1 MLRSPTILRK
11 SLICLTALSGII
23 LMFAH
28 SAVPDMPVWKVL
40 LYAFGITSV
49 LAICLL
55 SVIIVGGCGSM
66 QTRQVW
72 THSENLSPGL
82 QKINQKKIHK
92 RQTEFFLSIK
102 KSTFNVLFLFFGH

>member
-1 MLRSPTILRK
+1 MLRSPTILSK

-55 SVIIVGGCGSM
+55 SVIIVRASFNQWSLRHHALDTG
-66 QTRQVW
+66 W
-72 THSENLSPGL
+72 LWFNANPPGL
-82 QKINQKKIHK
+82 DALRKPVAGVAEN
-92 RQTEFFLSIK
+92 
-102 KSTFNVLFLFFGH
+102 KSEKNT